1 MIYYINAYA
10 PDTAMLALCVSRVR
24 ELDPTAI
31 IYVANDPQNPVTELP
46 RGCKEYRDTTPRQGN
61 LNGMA
66 FIQAQLESFLRVM
79 EAEDAPAIVKMD
91 ADAWLNSVEWLED
104 YPEADLLFLERQE
117 PLKVNGT
124 CYRVTRAAARVIL
137 AAIAAREWPSFF
149 HYPED
154 NITYLL
160 GLRSG
165 CSVTAVPYTD
175 GHNIGYHED
184 LPTKRHAEAWCVH
197 CGEPLPG
204 GNRCPREM
212 ALLRMRVLA
221 QAVRVHERSEKAAA
235 AVKPSTKKGKKNVK
249 IHK

>member
-1 MIYYINAYA
+1 MIYYINAYK

-24 ELDPTAI
+24 ELDPESVVYI
-31 IYVANDPQNPVTELP
+31 ANDPQNPVTELP
-46 RGCKEYRDTTPRQGN
+46 QGCREYNDLTPRQGN
-61 LNGMA
+61 LNGMV
-66 FIQAQLESFLRVM
+66 FLRSQLANFIRIM
-79 EAEDAPAIVKMD
+79 EESDADFIIKMD
-91 ADAWLNSVEWLED
+91 ADAWLNSTEWLAD

-124 CYRVTRAAARVIL
+124 CYRVSRMAARQLL
-137 AAIAAREWPSFF
+137 AAIEGREWPAFF

-154 NITYLL
+154 NTTYMLA
-160 GLRSG
+160 LRSG
-165 CSVTAVPYTD
+165 LSVAAIPYTE
-175 GHNIGYHED
+175 GYNIGYHEE
-184 LPTKRHAEAWCVH
+184 LPSMKHATAWCVH

-221 QAVRVHERSEKAAA
+221 QAIRSHEAAQ
-235 AVKPSTKKGKKNVK
+235 KSIKKGKKKNVK